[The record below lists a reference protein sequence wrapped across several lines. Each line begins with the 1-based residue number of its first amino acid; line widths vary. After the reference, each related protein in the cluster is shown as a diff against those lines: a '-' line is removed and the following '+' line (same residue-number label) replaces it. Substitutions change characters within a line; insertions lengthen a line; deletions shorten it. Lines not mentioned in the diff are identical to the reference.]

1 MMNTPAAAHAIPI
14 GTDKSLCNVV
24 VRQLR
29 RCIDAPPQTID
40 ELCKT
45 LGVSYKQLWQCAES
59 ELEIRPHDLLD
70 FISALSLVRALAL
83 NPTQKIF
90 RLMSQLSF
98 QSESAFCTFCKRTF
112 KALPSAVKQDPRTA
126 FNALKKNYPALAPF
140 VSEQD
145 IFPDACPIATPTTR
159 KTVPKKQRKKTE
171 EKKRSRKQKKI
182 SAEKKQRKKQ

>member
-1 MMNTPAAAHAIPI
+1 MMNTPAAAPI
-14 GTDKSLCNVV
+14 RLSELLHNRV

-29 RCIDAPPQTID
+29 RCIASPPQTID
-40 ELCKT
+40 ELCET
-45 LGVSYKQLWQCAES
+45 LGMSYKQLWQCAES

-159 KTVPKKQRKKTE
+159 KTAPKKQRKKTE